1 MAVSWNWQLF
11 DEHLATDISMFTEAN
26 IPELVHPEAEF
37 WPANY
42 FLNSAMRTAYTS
54 PTKEYVFTFIR
65 RTTAA
70 FEEYDLA
77 RNATQQFV
85 DRRSAGEQPVNTY
98 RSALHHWEQCVAL
111 AWQAIDVWRKLTNVH
126 AFNAGDRSAE
136 ERLNLTYNRSKHT
149 DKAIAAAQMPPIG
162 PLAMWLAN
170 DGLRTTE
177 SVLEWVELHDVLSEL
192 GKAADLLQD
201 PEKVRSRAE

>member
-11 DEHLATDISMFTEAN
+11 DEHLATEISLFTEAN

-37 WPANY
+37 WPSNY

-70 FEEYDLA
+70 FEEYDLG
-77 RNATQQFV
+77 RDATLRFV
-85 DRRSAGEQPVNTY
+85 ERRSAGEQPVKTY

-111 AWQAIDVWRKLTNVH
+111 AWQAIDVWRKLTGVD
-126 AFNAGDRSAE
+126 AFKVGDGSPE
-136 ERLNLTYNRSKHT
+136 ERLNLSYNRSKHT
-149 DKAIAAAQMPPIG
+149 DKAIAAAQMPPVG

-170 DGLRTTE
+170 NGLRTTE
-177 SVLEWVELHDVLSEL
+177 SLVEWVELHDVLGDL
-192 GKAADLLQD
+192 GKSADLLQD
-201 PEKVRSRAE
+201 PEKMRSPSE

>member
-1 MAVSWNWQLF
+1 VAVGWNWQLF
-11 DEHLATDISMFTEAN
+11 DEHLATDISLFTDAS
-26 IPELVHPEAEF
+26 IPELVHAQAEF
-37 WPANY
+37 WTANS

-54 PTKEYVFTFIR
+54 PTREYAFTFIR

-70 FEEYDLA
+70 FEEYGLA
-77 RNATQQFV
+77 RDTTLHFV
-85 DRRSAGEQPVNTY
+85 ERRSVGEQPVNTY

-111 AWQAIDVWRKLTNVH
+111 AWQAIDAWRKLTNLD
-126 AFNAGDRSAE
+126 AFKAGDDSVE

-149 DKAIAAAQMPPIG
+149 DKAIAAAQMPPVG

-177 SVLEWVELHDVLSEL
+177 SLLSWAELHDVLNEL
-192 GKAADLLQD
+192 GKTADLLQD
-201 PEKVRSRAE
+201 PEQFRSPTE